1 MKNKPN
7 LFIVGAPKSGTSF
20 LWVLLKNHKDIFFSK
35 NPEKE
40 LNFFSYEELKSDSY
54 YKSFKI
60 DTLKRYLNCFKN
72 ANNKKYIVDGSV
84 SYFAY
89 PSVPKKIYKF
99 NQDAKIVIIVRN
111 PIKRAVSHYEMDVRM
126 GYADKPLI
134 NYILDKTSFPAHYHQ
149 YIQNSMYACNI
160 KRYINTFGNKNVFI
174 MNLDFIKDEVSN
186 LYKFLDIDALS
197 TVNIDNKVNKNKM
210 PSNIVSRFFQHN
222 RYIATLLKFII
233 PKQLVTSLE
242 RFMYKEAVPVKISN
256 RELSILDSI
265 IKDDI
270 LELQKITNIKL
281 MS

>member
-7 LFIVGAPKSGTSF
+7 LFIVGAPKAGTSF

-40 LNFFSYEELKSDSY
+40 INFFSYEELKSDSY

-99 NQDAKIVIIVRN
+99 NQDAKIVIIIRN

-134 NYILDKTSFPAHYHQ
+134 NYILDETSFPAHYHQ

-160 KRYINTFGNKNVFI
+160 KRYINTFGKKNVFI

-186 LYKFLDIDALS
+186 LYKFLEIDEPSAG
-197 TVNIDNKVNKNKM
+197 NIDNKVNKNKM

-222 RYIATLLKFII
+222 RYIATALKFII
-233 PKQLVTSLE
+233 PKKLVASLE

-256 RELSILDSI
+256 RESSILDSI
-265 IKDDI
+265 FKDDI

>member
-7 LFIVGAPKSGTSF
+7 LFIVGAPKAGTSF

-40 LNFFSYEELKSDSY
+40 INFFSYEELKSDSY

-99 NQDAKIVIIVRN
+99 NQDAKIVIIIRN

-134 NYILDKTSFPAHYHQ
+134 NYILDETSFPAHYHQ

-160 KRYINTFGNKNVFI
+160 KRYINTFGKKNVFI

-186 LYKFLDIDALS
+186 LYKFLDIDELNAG
-197 TVNIDNKVNKNKM
+197 NIDNKVNKNKM

-222 RYIATLLKFII
+222 RYIATALKFII
-233 PKQLVTSLE
+233 PKKLVASLE

-256 RELSILDSI
+256 RESSILDSI
-265 IKDDI
+265 FKDDI

>member
-1 MKNKPN
+1 MN
-7 LFIVGAPKSGTSF
+7 
-20 LWVLLKNHKDIFFSK
+20 
-35 NPEKE
+35 
-40 LNFFSYEELKSDSY
+40 
-54 YKSFKI
+54 
-60 DTLKRYLNCFKN
+60 FKN

-99 NQDAKIVIIVRN
+99 NQDAKIVIIIRN

-134 NYILDKTSFPAHYHQ
+134 NYILDETSFPAHYHQ
-149 YIQNSMYACNI
+149 YIKNSMYACNI
-160 KRYINTFGNKNVFI
+160 KRYINTFGKKNVFI

-186 LYKFLDIDALS
+186 LYKFLDIDEPNAG
-197 TVNIDNKVNKNKM
+197 NIDNKVNKNKM

-222 RYIATLLKFII
+222 RYIATVLKFII
-233 PKQLVTSLE
+233 PKKLVTSLE

-256 RELSILDSI
+256 RESSILDSI
-265 IKDDI
+265 FKADI

-281 MS
+281 LS